1 MVELKEVKI
10 SDIKVD
16 QPTKLEIKSSVTQV
30 AEAIAKDPNHMVII
44 TENEVPKGVVT
55 DADIITWIKAATGTV
70 DPTKAKAGDL
80 NPKPIIKIVNTSSL
94 DEAIGVFTTTG
105 FNKLLVI
112 DVDGTLKGVLTRM
125 RAIDAMRRQQLRAL

>member
-10 SDIKVD
+10 SDVKVD
-16 QPTKLEIKSSVTQV
+16 QPTTLDVKSSVTQV

-44 TENEVPKGVVT
+44 TENKVPKGVVT
-55 DADIITWIKAATGTV
+55 DTDIITWIKAATGNV
-70 DPTKAKAGDL
+70 DPTKVKAGDL
-80 NPKPIIKIVNTSSL
+80 NPKPIIKIVNTSNL

-125 RAIDAMRRQQLRAL
+125 RAIDAMRRQQLQAL